1 MLKKIIFLFLIIGFI
16 GLSTFSWAQNPM
28 DPSATSS
35 PDPKDISHLKQSG
48 NMFTVTVVPGD
59 KSSKFYILG
68 KEAAKIK
75 IDNLSIEAS
84 LFIGE
89 NEKKLTLLKKRDYF
103 TTSTPLKGDH
113 LFLKLKNKP
122 EDKVDEIK
130 IKLLP

>member
-1 MLKKIIFLFLIIGFI
+1 MLKKIFFLFLVFDFLGHDNFAW
-16 GLSTFSWAQNPM
+16 SQNPM
-28 DPSATSS
+28 DPNAPSS
-35 PDPKDISHLKQSG
+35 PDPKDINHLKQSG
-48 NMFTVTVVPGD
+48 NLFTVTVVPGD

-68 KEAAKIK
+68 KEAARIK

-89 NEKKLTLLKKRDYF
+89 NEKKLTLQRKSDYF
-103 TTSTPLKGDH
+103 TTTTPLKGDH
-113 LFLKLKNKP
+113 LFLKLKTKP

>member
-1 MLKKIIFLFLIIGFI
+1 MVKKVIFLFLVIGFLGPGI
-16 GLSTFSWAQNPM
+16 FAWSQNPM
-28 DPSATSS
+28 DPNATSS

-59 KSSKFYILG
+59 KSSKFYIFG

-84 LFIGE
+84 LYIGE
-89 NEKKLTLLKKRDYF
+89 NEKKLTLQRKSDYF
-103 TTSTPLKGDH
+103 TTTTPLKGDH
-113 LFLKLKNKP
+113 LFLKLRNKP
-122 EDKVDEIK
+122 EDTVDKIK